1 MEGLKHRQILVFD
14 MDGVLVD
21 VTDSYR
27 ATIVET
33 VRHFTTQ
40 EPSRELIQDY
50 KMQGGWNNDWAL
62 SQRLIADLGGLDV
75 PYSTVVDVFQ
85 QYFFGSDGREGLV
98 MRERW
103 IPEPGLLAELAA
115 RYGLAIFTGR
125 TLDEA
130 QFTLRRFVPDIEW
143 TAIVGDD
150 MVANSKPAPDGLLD
164 IAAQQPGASLLY
176 FGDTVDDARSSRA
189 AGVPFVGV
197 AHSGNPKRDELVAL
211 LNDEGAVAVIEN
223 FNEIRGVLP

>member
-1 MEGLKHRQILVFD
+1 MKRRVLVFD

-21 VTDSYR
+21 VSDSYR

-33 VRHFTTQ
+33 VRHFIEK

-50 KMQGGWNNDWAL
+50 KNQGGWNNDWAL
-62 SQRLIADLGGLDV
+62 SQRLIRDLGGLDV
-75 PYSTVVDVFQ
+75 PYTTVVDVFQ
-85 QYFFGSDGREGLV
+85 QYFFGVDGREGLV

-103 IPEPGLLAELAA
+103 IPADGLMAELASK
-115 RYGLAIFTGR
+115 YDLAIFTGR

-130 QFTLRRFVPDIEW
+130 QFTLRRFVPEIEW
-143 TAIVGDD
+143 ADIAADD
-150 MVANSKPAPDGLLD
+150 TVARSKPAPDGLLD
-164 IAAQQPGASLLY
+164 IAAKHPGSELLY

-197 AHSGNPKRDELVAL
+197 AHANNPKHAELVAL
-211 LNDEGAVAVIEN
+211 LREEGAVAIIEN
-223 FNEIRGVLP
+223 FNEIREVL